1 MFQLIVPIPYKL
13 YWYWHMHAIWKSFLY
28 WSSFTLLFFIRTQT
42 TYDIVG
48 MVSNTYAV
56 ILSVSQ
62 CDIEYICMNLKKENE
77 FEVRTVFSFLIEGKL
92 S

>member
-1 MFQLIVPIPYKL
+1 
-13 YWYWHMHAIWKSFLY
+13 
-28 WSSFTLLFFIRTQT
+28 
-42 TYDIVG
+42 

-92 S
+92 SLKQIIFPQCDIA